1 MKQIPPKKKPPAA
14 YQEIQC
20 AGLSK
25 YIQNR
30 NNQSKYSRK
39 GQLLQGIYH
48 Q

>member
-30 NNQSKYSRK
+30 NSQSKYSRK
-39 GQLLQGIYH
+39 GQLLQEVNH